1 MRPILTFSI
10 INVQGGIGAFLYKI
24 AYKNKKG
31 GKKLPEE
38 KKKSKYSQAQNKAT
52 QKYIK
57 ANYAEVKFRVKPE
70 VKEKYQSAAEKA
82 DLSLSKFMQTAADEK
97 IERDSLL

>member
-1 MRPILTFSI
+1 M
-10 INVQGGIGAFLYKI
+10 
-24 AYKNKKG
+24 
-31 GKKLPEE
+31 PEE

-70 VKEKYQSAAEKA
+70 VKEKYQTAAEKA
-82 DLSLSKFMQTAADEK
+82 DLS
-97 IERDSLL
+97 

>member
-1 MRPILTFSI
+1 MS
-10 INVQGGIGAFLYKI
+10 YH
-24 AYKNKKG
+24 YKG

-70 VKEKYQSAAEKA
+70 VKEKYQAAAEKA

-97 IERDSLL
+97 IERDDLL

>member
-1 MRPILTFSI
+1 M
-10 INVQGGIGAFLYKI
+10 QGGIGAFLYKI
-24 AYKNKKG
+24 AYKYKG

-70 VKEKYQSAAEKA
+70 VKEKYQAAAEKA

-97 IERDSLL
+97 IERDDLL